1 MSDQPAN
8 ANDAATG
15 AGGSSPVDAL
25 LAQVR
30 DLTTTPAQLQQIATH
45 APEHAELIAP
55 LLAHPNIYPQLAQWL
70 RGLQPEQDQ
79 KRGYLAGPEAT
90 GVAASA
96 ATTTGLAATQAGTG
110 ATAAGGTDLAGQIAS
125 GAIPPIPSIDPI
137 AHTATSAASL
147 PPIDPASTVTAHAAS
162 GAATPIPPVD
172 PTTATTATGKAAA
185 ATAGKAGAAAAAK
198 TGTGLSA
205 GKIIAGLAAATL
217 VAGGGTAGYLA
228 LNSSDDTTETA
239 STSAEPSETLP
250 AAASL
255 SDDELLALLKTA
267 PVGDLERSYLT
278 DIAAFNGG
286 TAPSLTSYSGSL
298 LTVSASG
305 VSIRVTNDGSLITS
319 TNFPTL
325 SSYGIT
331 RSQRPAVRDVDGD
344 GIKDIVTIVTN
355 PDPKSTV
362 TTNGSGDGFSAL
374 TVYTPNEDGTALTVR
389 SQLSI
394 FDETKDVI
402 DGTASASP
410 QLDTAYKAA
419 GGTHTSTSGQ
429 AAGYTAIALNED
441 GTTLTARRS
450 NYWGSDGDAPSSQGT
465 DLVTFSIGFSDDEVT
480 IDKAI
485 QVKPLSLVA
494 WQ

>member
-15 AGGSSPVDAL
+15 AGGSSPVNAL

-30 DLTTTPAQLQQIATH
+30 DLTTPPAQLQQIATH
-45 APEHAELIAP
+45 APEHPELIAP

-79 KRGYLAGPEAT
+79 KRGDLAGPAAA

-110 ATAAGGTDLAGQIAS
+110 AVTAGGTDLTGQIAS
-125 GAIPPIPSIDPI
+125 GAIPPIPSIDPV

-147 PPIDPASTVTAHAAS
+147 PPIDPAGTAAHAVS

-172 PTTATTATGKAAA
+172 PTTATAATGKAAA
-185 ATAGKAGAAAAAK
+185 AAAGKAGAAAAAK

-228 LNSSDDTTETA
+228 LNRSDDTAETA
-239 STSAEPSETLP
+239 SASAEPSETLP
-250 AAASL
+250 AAATL

-267 PVGDLERSYLT
+267 PVGDLERSYLN

-355 PDPKSTV
+355 PVPKSTV
-362 TTNGSGDGFSAL
+362 TNNGSGDGFSAL

-402 DGTASASP
+402 DGTPSASP

-441 GTTLTARRS
+441 GTALTARRS
-450 NYWGSDGDAPSSQGT
+450 NYWGSDGDASSSEGT
-465 DLVTFSIGFSDDEVT
+465 DLVTFSIGFSGDEVT
-480 IDKAI
+480 IDKAT
-485 QVKPLSLVA
+485 QVKPLLLMA